1 MKFLNILLIFLVVIL
16 FLNCEKTKNDINFQK
31 YKKIDT
37 FLVKANDD
45 FLDKKTRLA
54 FTDSVSFLLISNK
67 NDTLYRYYQF
77 KLANR
82 FFNLN
87 QLDRY
92 KQISQKINKE
102 AIFDNDSTSISK
114 SYNYLGDY
122 HYYSLFNIDS
132 SYYYYQKANKFINIK
147 TKEDLKLN
155 IYRNI
160 GNVLHFRNNYLESDI
175 YITKA
180 LRIANQI
187 QEFRIEYD
195 CFTLIGLNQLGL
207 KNYNEALDYF
217 LKAENGLINLSE
229 DVLYSTLKAQVYINY
244 CNTYMQME
252 DYNKMFLFAKKG
264 ISIKNFNTIDIKT
277 QAYLKNYYGYAK
289 LQLGDKTSFKEF
301 QETLKIGDS
310 LQFKPIQN
318 TSNLHLG
325 KYYLFIKDTI
335 KAINYFETVIS
346 NSNKANLVDDELKA
360 LHFLAKAEPNKNYHL
375 KRIVFLNDSLI
386 EVERKTRDKF
396 SRIAF
401 ETDEIIKEKDI
412 IEVDKNKVSSQ
423 RWIIIIL
430 SLFFILFLLFYYN
443 LRIQKN
449 KNKELEYIKE
459 QEKSNAVIFEL
470 MLDEQKKIEEGKQI
484 EKQRIS
490 KELHDGVMG
499 KLTSIRLNLF
509 VLSKRNDQETINKC
523 LNHIDDIQQIEKEIR
538 NIAHDLNK
546 DIFSD
551 NVNFISIVKNIFTSI
566 ENHSTIDFKLFIDEN
581 IDWESLESNIKMQI
595 YRVLQEALLNID
607 KYADAK
613 IVKISMKQ
621 KNNEIDIEIKDDG
634 KGFDVNKPK
643 NGIGLK
649 NMKERI
655 ESIKGKFN
663 IKSNKNEG
671 TVINLIIP
679 L

>member
-1 MKFLNILLIFLVVIL
+1 MKFLNTLLIFLVTIL
-16 FLNCEKTKNDINFQK
+16 FLNCKKTKDDIISQK

-45 FLDKKTRLA
+45 FLDKKSRLA
-54 FTDSVSFLLISNK
+54 YTDSVSLLLINHK
-67 NDTLYRYYQF
+67 NDSLYRYYQF

-87 QLDRY
+87 QFENY
-92 KQISQKINKE
+92 KKISQKINNE
-102 AIFDNDSTSISK
+102 AVFDNDTLSISK

-122 HYYSLFNIDS
+122 YYYSLFNIDS
-132 SYYYYQKANKFINIK
+132 SYYYYQKANKFIISK
-147 TKEDLKLN
+147 TKDDLKLN

-160 GNVLHFRNNYLESDI
+160 GNILHFRNNYLESDM

-180 LRIANQI
+180 LRIANYRKK
-187 QEFRIEYD
+187 FRIEYD
-195 CFTLIGLNQLGL
+195 CFTLLGLNQLGL
-207 KNYNEALDYF
+207 KNYFEALDYF
-217 LKAENGLINLSE
+217 SKAENILTKMSE
-229 DVLYSTLKAQVYINY
+229 DTFYTTLKAQVYINY

-252 DYNKMFLFAKKG
+252 DYKKMLLFAKKG

-289 LQLGDKTSFKEF
+289 LQLGDTSSLKEF
-301 QETLKIGDS
+301 LETLKIGDS
-310 LQFKPIQN
+310 LKFKPIQN

-325 KYYLFIKDTI
+325 KYYLFKKDTI
-335 KAINYFETVIS
+335 NAINYFETVIL
-346 NSNKANLVDDELKA
+346 NSKNANLVDDELKA
-360 LHFLAKAEPNKNYHL
+360 LHLLSLAKPKKNYHL
-375 KRIVFLNDSLI
+375 KRILFLNDSLI

-430 SLFFILFLLFYYN
+430 SLFFILFLFFYYN

-613 IVKISMKQ
+613 IVTISMKQ

-634 KGFDVNKPK
+634 IGFDINKPK

-663 IKSNKNEG
+663 IKSNKSEG
-671 TVINLIIP
+671 TVINLIVPI
-679 L
+679 

>member
-1 MKFLNILLIFLVVIL
+1 MELLKKILIFLVIIL
-16 FLNCEKTKNDINFQK
+16 FFSCDKTNKNNNSQK

-37 FLVKANDD
+37 LLVKANND
-45 FLDKKTRLA
+45 FLDKKIRLA
-54 FTDSVSFLLISNK
+54 FADSVSLLLNELE
-67 NDTLYRYYQF
+67 NDSLYNYYQF

-82 FFNLN
+82 YYNIDVLKKYREIT
-87 QLDRY
+87 L
-92 KQISQKINKE
+92 KINQK
-102 AIFDNDSTSISK
+102 ALNNNDTLSIVK
-114 SYNYLGDY
+114 CNYYLGDY
-122 HYYSLFNIDS
+122 YYANFKLDS
-132 SYYYYQKANKFINIK
+132 SFYYYKKAEKYISPKIEKNLII
-147 TKEDLKLN
+147 E
-155 IYRNI
+155 IYADI
-160 GNVLHFRNNYLESDI
+160 GNILHHKNNYLESEKYSI
-175 YITKA
+175 KA
-180 LRIANQI
+180 LKLATEIDNYRYAY
-187 QEFRIEYD
+187 ESY
-195 CFTLIGLNQLGL
+195 LVLGLNQLGL
-207 KNYNEALDYF
+207 KNYNKALDYF
-217 LKAENGLINLSE
+217 SKAENVLSKMS
-229 DVLYSTLKAQVYINY
+229 DDTFYPTLKTQVYIDY
-244 CNTYMQME
+244 CNTYMQMG
-252 DYNKMFLFAKKG
+252 DYNKMLLFAKKG
-264 ISIKNFNTIDIKT
+264 ISIKNFKTIDIKT
-277 QAYLKNYYGYAK
+277 QTYLKNYFGYAK
-289 LQLGDKTSFKEF
+289 LLLGDKSSLKEF
-301 QETLKIGDS
+301 QETIKIGDS
-310 LQFKPIQN
+310 LQYKPIQN

-325 KYYLFIKDTI
+325 KYYLFIKDTT

-346 NSNKANLVDDELKA
+346 NSNKANFVDDELKA

-401 ETDEIIKEKDI
+401 ETDEIIKEKDVLVI
-412 IEVDKNKVSSQ
+412 DKNRFSSQ
-423 RWIIIIL
+423 RWVIGSLSIIL
-430 SLFFILFLLFYYN
+430 IIFIFFYFK
-443 LRIQKN
+443 LRLQKN

-470 MLDEQKKIEEGKQI
+470 MLEEQKKLEEGKQI

-509 VLSKRNDQETINKC
+509 VLGKRNDQETINKC
-523 LNHIDDIQQIEKEIR
+523 LNHIEDIQQIEKEIR

-566 ENHSTIDFKLFIDEN
+566 ENHSTIDFKLFIDES
-581 IDWESLESNIKMQI
+581 IDWESLESNFKMQI

-607 KYADAK
+607 KYAEAK
-613 IVKISMKQ
+613 IVTISMKQ

-655 ESIKGKFN
+655 ESIKGKFY
-663 IKSNKNEG
+663 IKSKKEEG
-671 TVINLIIP
+671 TTINLIIP